1 MTIFA
6 RNIHFLVGL
15 VLLVIALSGMAQR
28 PQIRSVIPKT
38 DIEVFVRKGCPHC
51 ETAKVFLDKLKEEKP
66 ELQIIYHDVGQ
77 DTQALV
83 RLTRLAAKH
92 EVKHLGVPT
101 FYLRGELIVGYNS
114 HKTTGKQI
122 RELLERPPPGTTS
135 RDSKD
140 TCPLQS
146 STSCNTPKVSHPV
159 DSYSINIPWLGSYS
173 LDDIGLPLFTIFLGL
188 LDGFNPC
195 AMWVLLFLLS
205 LLATLRDRRKM
216 FLIAGTF
223 VVISGLVY
231 FTLMVAWLNIFLV
244 IGFSRLTQIVL
255 GSLAII
261 IGGINVKDFVA
272 FRQGISL
279 AIPESAKPSMYIK
292 VRQVIQAENL
302 PAALLGIIIL
312 AIMVN
317 FIELAC
323 TAGFPALYTEI
334 LASRNFEWGPYYGYL
349 ALYNIAYMADDALM
363 VTIAVVTLSHRK
375 LQEREGRWLKGISG
389 LVMLGLGL
397 TLLAVP
403 EWLL

>member
-1 MTIFA
+1 MTE
-6 RNIHFLVGL
+6 
-15 VLLVIALSGMAQR
+15 R

-51 ETAKVFLDKLKEEKP
+51 ETAKVFLEKLKEEKP
-66 ELQIIYHDVGQ
+66 DLQILYRDVGQ
-77 DTQALV
+77 DSQALP
-83 RLTRLAAKH
+83 RLTKLAVKH
-92 EVKHLGVPT
+92 GVKHLGVPT
-101 FYLRGELIVGYNS
+101 FYLRGELIVGFNS
-114 HKTTGKQI
+114 HETTGKQI
-122 RELLERPPPGTTS
+122 LELLERPPPGTTS

-146 STSCNTPKVSHPV
+146 TTSCNTSKVSHPV
-159 DSYSINIPWLGSYS
+159 DSHSINIPWIGSYS

-231 FTLMVAWLNIFLV
+231 FTFMAAWLNIFLA
-244 IGFSRLTQIVL
+244 IGYSRLTQIVL
-255 GSLAII
+255 GSLALI
-261 IGGINVKDFVA
+261 IGGINLKDFVA
-272 FRQGISL
+272 FRHGISL
-279 AIPESAKPSMYIK
+279 TIPESAKPGIYTK
-292 VRQVIQAENL
+292 VRRVIQAENL
-302 PAALLGIIIL
+302 SGALLGIVIL

-334 LASRNFEWGPYYGYL
+334 LTSRNFESWQYYGYL
-349 ALYNIAYMADDALM
+349 AIYNMAYMADDALM

-389 LVMLGLGL
+389 LVMVGLGL